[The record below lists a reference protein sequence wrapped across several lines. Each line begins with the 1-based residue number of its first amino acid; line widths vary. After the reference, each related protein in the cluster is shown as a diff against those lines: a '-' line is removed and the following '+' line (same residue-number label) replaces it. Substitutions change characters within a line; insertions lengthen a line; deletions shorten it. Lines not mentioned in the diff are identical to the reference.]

1 MGIIARQS
9 IKASIVGLVGVA
21 IGAFTRL
28 FLYTKF
34 LTASE
39 IGILETV
46 IKLGILMIPFFVV
59 GAPQVVTRYF
69 GRFKDKEANDSLIY
83 SYTIILA
90 LVLIPLMSILY
101 YLVQPFLFSLYQEAP
116 ELADYAIL
124 PLLVAITFGG
134 FAVLR
139 SISSVH
145 MRITVPTFLSGV
157 LDRILVLVLLLAFGV
172 LHWLNIHQFIHLNII
187 VFFVVPFVLML
198 AYLVF
203 VIKPVFKATNFDGIK
218 SIIKKTSAYNAYL
231 ILGTLSGVII
241 SAIDVN
247 MISGKLGTELA
258 GIYTIAFFMGSVID
272 IPRRSLS
279 SIIYP
284 ILNKAVIAEDKLKIQ
299 ELYQKSS
306 VNQFLVGLFI
316 FLVVWLNI
324 DAVFQII
331 PNGSEY
337 MGGKIV
343 VLFIGLSKLFDMM
356 MGVNKQIIEL
366 SKYYRINL
374 LINVLLSVLVIVLNL
389 VFIPLQSSL
398 FGGINGVAFAS
409 LLAII
414 ISNLLAFI
422 IVWKREGL
430 QPLTIDH
437 VKVLLLTLI
446 SVVLVAWIQIP
457 NPWVL
462 ILVKSFLLAVAFVL
476 FTLVFKISPDFTALF
491 VKLKERVKKS

>member
-69 GRFKDKEANDSLIY
+69 GRFKDQQSNDSLIF
-83 SYTIILA
+83 SYTVILG
-90 LVLIPLMSILY
+90 LFLIPLMSVLY
-101 YLVQPFLFSLYQEAP
+101 YLFNPYLFAWYKEAP

-134 FAVLR
+134 FALLR

-145 MRITVPTFLSGV
+145 LRITIPTFLSGV
-157 LDRILVLVLLLAFGV
+157 FDRVLVLVLLLAFGV
-172 LHWLNIHQFIHLNII
+172 MHWINIHQFIHLNIF
-187 VFFVVPFVLML
+187 VFFVVPFILML
-198 AYLVF
+198 GYLIF
-203 VIKPVFKATNFDGIK
+203 VIKPVFKSTSFHGVKKIF
-218 SIIKKTSAYNAYL
+218 KKTAAYNSYL

-258 GIYTIAFFMGSVID
+258 GVYTIAFFMGSVID

-284 ILNKAVIAEDKLKIQ
+284 ILNKAVIAEDKLKI
-299 ELYQKSS
+299 EALYQKSS

-324 DAVFQII
+324 DQVFQII
-331 PNGSEY
+331 PNGSDY
-337 MGGKIV
+337 IGGKMV

-366 SKYYRINL
+366 SKYYRLNL
-374 LINVLLSVLVIVLNL
+374 VINVLLSVLVIILNL
-389 VFIPLQSSL
+389 IFIPLDSSL

-409 LLAII
+409 LLAIL
-414 ISNLLAFI
+414 ISNLIAFI
-422 IVWKREGL
+422 IVWKKEGL
-430 QPLTIDH
+430 QPLTNDH
-437 VKVLLLTLI
+437 LKILMLTVLSFI
-446 SVVLVAWIQIP
+446 LVAWINIS
-457 NPWVL
+457 NPWLMIVL
-462 ILVKSFLLAVAFVL
+462 KSAMLSILFVSY
-476 FTLVFKISPDFTALF
+476 TLVFKISSDFSGLF
-491 VKLKERVKKS
+491 EQLKERVKKS